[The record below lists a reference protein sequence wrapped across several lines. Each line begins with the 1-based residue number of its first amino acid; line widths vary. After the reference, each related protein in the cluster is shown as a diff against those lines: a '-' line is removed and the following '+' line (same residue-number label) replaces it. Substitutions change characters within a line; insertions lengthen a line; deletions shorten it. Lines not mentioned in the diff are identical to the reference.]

1 MNVPLQDLLTT
12 DIGILS
18 LLTIGF
24 IVAMASYIGWFVRK
38 HVLAEEARLAHDPR
52 QDRRAP

>member
-1 MNVPLQDLLTT
+1 MNVALTDLFTT

-24 IVAMASYIGWFVRK
+24 IIGMATYIFLFVRK
-38 HVLAEEARLAHDPR
+38 HVLAAEAAEAEHARGQH
-52 QDRRAP
+52 

>member
-1 MNVPLQDLLTT
+1 MNVALTDLFTT

-24 IVAMASYIGWFVRK
+24 IICMATYIFFFVRR
-38 HVLAEEARLAHDPR
+38 HVLAAEAAEAARVAKN
-52 QDRRAP
+52 Q

>member
-24 IVAMASYIGWFVRK
+24 IVGMASYIGWYVRK
-38 HVLAEEARLAHDPR
+38 HVLAEEARMAHDP
-52 QDRRAP
+52 QAQQRR